1 VGGVRLTTCRIL
13 HSNGAV
19 MRWAERFCTWL
30 AAVVWLVFFYLSLCL
45 ISQPARA
52 AGLEVT
58 TVGKLPTCTNGS
70 PWAIAVVDGN
80 SATDCSTGSG
90 TTEVICACLDGTR
103 TALGAGGGAPDIDS
117 VTGQTAW
124 DTAATKT
131 TADLTFSGVEADFEA
146 GASEGFP
153 RLAQSTTP
161 PTGACDAAAEVGRIY
176 YDTDATDATAGTL
189 CTCDAD
195 GVGGYAWDCAMGGT
209 TGLILDLGDD
219 GSNEATN
226 LLEIA
231 TTNDDY
237 AVVTE
242 PSANKALFDFA
253 KVPPYQQYDPDRR
266 PGSCAYCDE
275 FLGDD
280 DQLTWSW
287 GNQGTST
294 ITYQQDAAFLD
305 IPAGTGANLRVR
317 WTTGADGSATDWV
330 VTMKV
335 GLKILDS
342 SNGVGIALL
351 YSGSE
356 ATPTGIRECTI
367 ASDFATLIE
376 YDLVSATHTNYTT
389 LSGVNTTVDTGF
401 SGTGPFWIRMRYDSS
416 AKDLTCGWSVD
427 GLSFYEA
434 ATQTLAAHPTT
445 SVGFFANAAN
455 ASVFPQ
461 LVVYWFRQRTDATG
475 TTAPYPSG
483 S

>member
-1 VGGVRLTTCRIL
+1 MGGVHLTTCRIL

-30 AAVVWLVFFYLSLCL
+30 AAGVWLALVYLSLCL
-45 ISQPARA
+45 LSQPAHA

-70 PWAIAVVDGN
+70 PWAITVVDGN
-80 SATDCSTGSG
+80 SSTDCTTGSG
-90 TTEVICACLDGTR
+90 TTEVICACLDGSR
-103 TALGAGGGAPDIDS
+103 TALGSGGAPDIDS

-176 YDTDATDATAGTL
+176 YDTDATDATVGTL

-195 GVGGYAWDCAMGGT
+195 GVGGYVWDCAMGGT

-226 LLEIA
+226 MNEFA

-237 AVVTE
+237 SVVTE
-242 PSANKALFDFA
+242 PSANKALIDFGN
-253 KVPPYQQYDPDRR
+253 VPPYRQYDPDRR
-266 PGSCAYCDE
+266 PDSCAYCDE

-294 ITYQQDAAFLD
+294 ITYQQDAAFLN
-305 IPAGTGANLRVR
+305 IPAAANNNLRAR
-317 WTTGADGSATDWV
+317 WITGADGSSTDWV

-335 GLKILDS
+335 AVLLPDAF
-342 SNGVGIALL
+342 NAAGIVLL

-356 ATPTGIRECTI
+356 ATPTAIRDCLI
-367 ASDFATLIE
+367 LADVSTLVD
-376 YDLVSATHTNYTT
+376 YDLITATHTNYTT
-389 LSGVNTTVDTGF
+389 LSAVQIQTDTGF
-401 SGTGPFWIRMRYDSS
+401 SSTGPFWIRMRYVSS
-416 AKDLTCGWSVD
+416 SKGLTCGWSQD
-427 GLSFYEA
+427 GIAFYEH

-445 SVGFFANAAN
+445 SIGFYANAQN
-455 ASVFPQ
+455 ASVAPQ
-461 LVVYWFRQRTDATG
+461 LVVYWFRQRTDSTG
-475 TTAPYPSG
+475 TTAPYPAG